1 MADFTKDI
9 KREMIRNWKTTFKSS
24 LQPFEYKR
32 ELEATT
38 VNPDNDPS
46 APQPYYDPV
55 TETWIY
61 PTGVAENSSY
71 ALTGLVRLSEK
82 EAMKDP
88 DILVSDYKI
97 TLLYDTLQ
105 DLLTTDP
112 YTSDTVVYQGSEY
125 RIVKAKTD
133 SVKCFWNIFVRGI

>member
-1 MADFTKDI
+1 MTDFSKDI
-9 KREMIRNWKTTFKSS
+9 KREMIRNWKTTFNSS
-24 LQPFEYKR
+24 LQSFNYKR
-32 ELEATT
+32 ELEATST
-38 VNPDNDPS
+38 NPNNDS
-46 APQPYYDPV
+46 SGSLPYYDPV

-61 PTGVAENSSY
+61 PTGTAENSSY

-97 TLLYDTLQ
+97 TFLYDTLQ

-125 RIVKAKTD
+125 RIIKAKTD
-133 SVKCFWNIFVRGI
+133 SIKCFWNIFVRGI